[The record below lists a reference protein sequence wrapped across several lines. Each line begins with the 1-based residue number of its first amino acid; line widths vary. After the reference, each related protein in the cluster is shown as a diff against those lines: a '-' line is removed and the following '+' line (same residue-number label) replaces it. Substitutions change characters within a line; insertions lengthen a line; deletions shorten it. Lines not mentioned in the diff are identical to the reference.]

1 MDHADLVEQV
11 RRLRGLGSDD
21 AYAET
26 KASVG
31 KLPKD
36 VWESVSAFANTRGG
50 VIILGVDERSGFV
63 PAPGF
68 SAQPILDALSDGLNP
83 APGKKGK
90 VTPFPPTEVE
100 QVEFE
105 DAVVVVLTV
114 EPLVTTPAPC
124 YVTDQGLENGSYRRW
139 DDQDIHLTSYEIH
152 LLRHRH
158 ELVPTDREAVSGA
171 SVDDLDHDLI
181 DRAVS
186 RLQAQGS
193 RALTGTIER
202 ADQLRRLN
210 ITGADGSVTLAGILS
225 AGIYPQQFF
234 PQLFVDVTVHPG
246 VVKADPR
253 AQVRFVDRQ
262 ICEGPIPVMTEQAVG
277 AILRNLRTSRV
288 VAGTRGID
296 VPEIPEEV
304 LREAVVNALAHR
316 DYSSWARGQQV
327 AVDVYTDR
335 VEITSPGGFWGG
347 ITADNVVEGIS
358 RSRNDSLAKLLTR
371 IPMPHGN
378 EMVCENQG
386 SGVPMMIGA
395 MRDRGLPIPEF
406 DDSIDRVRVVLH
418 RFGLLT
424 PDTRAWLDDVTDQ
437 PLSAHAEIALVLA
450 KTQGHVSPQD
460 LRHQIGIDTDD
471 ARAHL
476 LRLNQLG
483 ILLRTSTDE
492 FRLAFA
498 GSPLPWDLT
507 SGEIDVLGSLNPKLP
522 LSIQQIADITD
533 RSPTSLR
540 PILRKLIE
548 HGVVLAT
555 APPTSRNRAYLR
567 APDHP

>member
-11 RRLRGLGSDD
+11 RRLRALGSDD

-26 KASVG
+26 KSSVG

-50 VIILGVDERSGFV
+50 VIILGLAERSGFL
-63 PAPGF
+63 PASGF

-105 DAVVVVLTV
+105 GTVVVTLTV
-114 EPLVTTPAPC
+114 EPLVATPAPC

-158 ELVPTDREAVSGA
+158 ELVPTDREAVDGA
-171 SVDDLDHDLI
+171 SVADLDHDLI
-181 DRAVS
+181 DRAVN
-186 RLQAQGS
+186 RLRAQGS
-193 RALTGTIER
+193 RALAGTAER
-202 ADQLRRLN
+202 VDQLRRLN

-234 PQLFVDVTVHPG
+234 PQLFVDVAVHPG
-246 VVKADPR
+246 VVKSDPR
-253 AQVRFVDRQ
+253 ASVRFLDRQ
-262 ICEGPIPVMTEQAVG
+262 ICEGPIPVMADQAVG

-288 VAGTRGID
+288 VAGTRGVD

-304 LREAVVNALAHR
+304 LREAIVNALAHR
-316 DYSSWARGQQV
+316 DYSTWARGQQV
-327 AVDVYTDR
+327 SVDVYADR

-358 RSRNDSLAKLLTR
+358 RSRNDALTKLLTR
-371 IPMPHGN
+371 IPLPNGN

-386 SGVPMMIGA
+386 SGVPMMFGA

-406 DDSIDRVRVVLH
+406 EDSIDRVRVILH

-424 PDTRAWLDDVTDQ
+424 PDTRSWLDSLTSQ
-437 PLSAHAEIALVLA
+437 PLSPHDEIALVLA
-450 KTQGHVSPQD
+450 RTQGHVSPQD
-460 LRHQIGIDTDD
+460 LRQQIGMDSDD
-471 ARAHL
+471 ARSSL
-476 LRLNQLG
+476 LRLTQLD
-483 ILLRTSTDE
+483 ILTRVGSDE
-492 FRLAFA
+492 FQLNVVQL
-498 GSPLPWDLT
+498 PLPWDL
-507 SGEIDVLGSLNPKLP
+507 SPGEMEVLHALHPKEP
-522 LSIQQIADITD
+522 LSIQRIAAITG
-533 RSPTSLR
+533 RSVNSLR
-540 PILRKLIE
+540 PILHRMVDQ
-548 HGVVLAT
+548 GAVVPT
-555 APPTSRNRAYLR
+555 APPTSRKRAYLR
-567 APDHP
+567 APDQP